1 MSSITKGITVHM
13 PSHTLGEH
21 IVCHLSLTNR
31 PKKHSQRFFP
41 RDLITLGVCLLSL
54 TACGSLPNSGPTES
68 EVLKSQQDPKKNNLG
83 FGIVQISAD
92 LLTLIAS
99 ENAAPLSSLEEIT
112 PQHSS
117 NDEIGIGD
125 VLQISVYELGS
136 AIFSGGGG
144 SATGS
149 PTAEALAN
157 AGGGASSAS
166 LLMGNPSAA
175 RSGTAATLSN
185 LPPMVVSGDGT
196 INVPYVGKINV
207 IGKTTDTVSTEI
219 KSALTRKSQAP
230 QVLVRLV
237 QSLTNSAIIY
247 GDVKKPGRIIL
258 TPNRECLLDIIALAQ
273 GSAHAP
279 EDSVIQLTR
288 AGHIVRVPMSIPE
301 NDPSQNIQ
309 IQPGDR
315 VEIIYKPR
323 SFTVFGAA
331 GTVTE
336 KPFLAPEL
344 SLAEAIARVG
354 GPADGKA
361 DPNGVF
367 LLRYEDNSIV
377 ERLGLPITP
386 DSSVTPIVYQIDM
399 MNPGNYFL
407 AQHFVIKDKDMLYFS
422 NAKANEFYKLFG
434 LISTIIQPGITAG
447 YMAR

>member
-1 MSSITKGITVHM
+1 MLSQPPGK
-13 PSHTLGEH
+13 H
-21 IVCHLSLTNR
+21 IVRQLSLTNR
-31 PKKHSQRFFP
+31 PKKYPYRFFP
-41 RDLITLGVCLLSL
+41 RDLMTLAVCLVSL
-54 TACGSLPNSGPTES
+54 ASCGSLPNSGPTES
-68 EVLKSQQDPKKNNLG
+68 EVLKAQQDPKKNNLG

-99 ENAAPLSSLEEIT
+99 ENATPLSSLEEVT
-112 PQHSS
+112 SQHGS
-117 NDEIGIGD
+117 NDEIGAGD
-125 VLQISVYELGS
+125 ILQISVYELGS
-136 AIFSGGGG
+136 AIFSGGG
-144 SATGS
+144 SNVADS
-149 PTAEALAN
+149 PTAEALAD
-157 AGGGASSAS
+157 ASGGSGSSS
-166 LLMGNPSAA
+166 LLMGNTSATH
-175 RSGTAATLSN
+175 SGTTATLSN
-185 LPPMVVSGDGT
+185 LPPMVVSGRGT
-196 INVPYVGKINV
+196 IDVPYVGKLNV
-207 IGKTTDTVSTEI
+207 IGKTTDTVAAEI
-219 KSALTRKSQAP
+219 KTALTRKSQAP

-258 TPNRECLLDIIALAQ
+258 TPNKECLLDIIALAQ
-273 GSAHAP
+273 GSTHAS

-288 AGHIVRVPMSIPE
+288 AGHVVRVPMSVPE
-301 NDPSQNIQ
+301 TDPSQNIQ

-315 VEIIYKPR
+315 LEVIYKPR

-336 KPFLAPEL
+336 KPFVAPEL

-367 LLRYEDNSIV
+367 LLRYEDNNIV
-377 ERLGLPITP
+377 ERLGLPTSP
-386 DSSVTPIVYQIDM
+386 SGPVTPIVYQIDM

-407 AQHFVIKDKDMLYFS
+407 AQHFFMKDKDMLYFS

>member
-1 MSSITKGITVHM
+1 MLSQ
-13 PSHTLGEH
+13 PLGEH
-21 IVCHLSLTNR
+21 IVRQLSLTNR
-31 PKKHSQRFFP
+31 PKKYPHRFFP
-41 RDLITLGVCLLSL
+41 RDLMTLAVCLVSL
-54 TACGSLPNSGPTES
+54 AACGSLPNSGPTES
-68 EVLKSQQDPKKNNLG
+68 EVLKSQRDPQKNNLG

-99 ENAAPLSSLEEIT
+99 ENATPLSSLEEEVT
-112 PQHSS
+112 SQHGS
-117 NDEIGIGD
+117 NDEIGAGD
-125 VLQISVYELGS
+125 ILQISVYELGS
-136 AIFSGGGG
+136 AIFSGGG
-144 SATGS
+144 SNVADS
-149 PTAEALAN
+149 PTAEALAG
-157 AGGGASSAS
+157 AGGGSGSSS
-166 LLMGNPSAA
+166 NLLMSNTSST
-175 RSGTAATLSN
+175 RSGTTATLSN
-185 LPPMVVSGDGT
+185 LPPMVVSGHGT
-196 INVPYVGKINV
+196 IDVPYVGKLYV
-207 IGKTTDTVSTEI
+207 IGKTTDTVAAEI
-219 KSALTRKSQAP
+219 KAALTKKSQAP

-247 GDVKKPGRIIL
+247 GDVKKPGRIVL

-273 GSAHAP
+273 GSTHAS

-288 AGHIVRVPMSIPE
+288 AGHVVRVPMSVPE
-301 NDPSQNIQ
+301 TDPSQNIQ

-315 VEIIYKPR
+315 VEVIYKPR

-336 KPFLAPEL
+336 KPFAAPEL

-361 DPNGVF
+361 DPNGIF
-367 LLRYEDNSIV
+367 LLRYEDNNIV
-377 ERLGLPITP
+377 QRLGLPTSP
-386 DSSVTPIVYQIDM
+386 GSPVTPIVYQIDM

-407 AQHFVIKDKDMLYFS
+407 AQHFVMKDKDMLYFS